1 MAAEQSLRIGIL
13 GFGGAGIAHA
23 GYYPCIRGCVVQK
36 IFNPNPARLEIARQL
51 FPNAE
56 RHSTLDNFWRDL
68 DAVSVCTPDSTH
80 ADYIVAGLAQGLHVL
95 CEKPLT
101 DSEEG
106 IRKIKVAAAKSD
118 RVVACLH
125 QMRFVPL
132 FRKIK
137 SVLEAR
143 ELGAVS
149 YLEGY
154 YVHNLVHRAFANDD
168 WRRRDNATP
177 LVYSGCHF
185 VDLLRWLA
193 NEEIIEVFAA
203 ANNLAFPEYPESDF
217 NLVTLRFKSGV
228 IGKVVVAFG
237 AAGPQD
243 HSIRVYGNR
252 RSIDNNMLFN
262 DAGGWERILHEPII
276 IQKPLLAHPIKA
288 SHHSYLRQLRSNLP
302 AWLMGRIFLAT
313 RFLARRPNNEYGGRY
328 YPVRLYEHALACITA
343 IEDFVQAIR
352 QKRQPLCTVDE
363 ASKTVL
369 ACLSGVESYRTN
381 SPVRVRTLEDVME
394 SGRDSG

>member
-1 MAAEQSLRIGIL
+1 MNRHREELRIGII
-13 GFGGAGIAHA
+13 GFGGAGTAHA
-23 GYYPCIRGCVVQK
+23 GYFSCLPGCVVRK
-36 IFNPNPARLEIARQL
+36 IYNPHPERLEAARQL
-51 FPNAE
+51 FPQIE
-56 RHSTLDNFWRDL
+56 RHSTLDAFWNDL
-68 DAVSVCTPDSTH
+68 DAVSVCTPDATH
-80 ADYIVAGLAQGLHVL
+80 ADYIVTALERGLHVL

-106 IRKIKVAAAKSD
+106 IRKIKRAAARSD

-132 FRKIK
+132 FRRIK
-137 SVLEAR
+137 SVLEAK

-149 YLEGY
+149 YFEGY
-154 YVHNLVHRAFANDD
+154 YVHNLTRRAFVNDD

-193 NEEIIEVFAA
+193 SEEIVEVFAA

-217 NLVTLRFKSGV
+217 NLVTLRFRSGV

-243 HSIRVYGNR
+243 HSIRIYGSR
-252 RSIDNNMLFN
+252 RSIDNNMMFN
-262 DAGGWERILHEPII
+262 DGFGWERILHEPII
-276 IQKPLLAHPIKA
+276 VQKPLLNHPLKS
-288 SHHSYLRQLRSNLP
+288 SHHGLLRQMRSNLP
-302 AWLMGRIFLAT
+302 AWLMGKIFLAT
-313 RFLARRPNNEYGGRY
+313 RFLARRPNDEYGGRY
-328 YPVRLYEHALACITA
+328 YPVRLYEHALACVTA
-343 IEDFVQAIR
+343 IDDFVQAIHE
-352 QKRQPLCTVDE
+352 KRAPLCTVDE

-369 ACLSGVESYRTN
+369 ACLAGVESYRTN
-381 SPVRVRTLEDVME
+381 HVVRVRTLDEVMRE
-394 SGRDSG
+394 V